1 MQSEIGVRGRRW
13 TRWAI
18 GSLVVLLAAVSTGC
32 STVQIGRDYDLATF
46 QANVQRGVTTQ
57 AQVRGWLGAPTSKG
71 VGVQS
76 DGERYVE
83 WTYYYGHG
91 HLPNMSDAKL
101 KLLQIRFDA
110 QGVVKAFNWSGGS

>member
-1 MQSEIGVRGRRW
+1 MHKQRFTAPRAARLAAS
-13 TRWAI
+13 
-18 GSLVVLLAAVSTGC
+18 VLLAACAVLAAGC
-32 STVQIGRDYDLATF
+32 STVQLGRDYDLASF
-46 QANVQRGVTTQ
+46 QANVQRGVSTQ
-57 AQVRGWLGAPTSKG
+57 AQVRGWLGAPTSTG
-71 VGVQS
+71 VGVHS

-110 QGVVKAFNWSGGS
+110 DGVVQAYNWSGGQ